1 MKKTRS
7 CKVTSGECKWNETCQ
22 FQVKEGVN
30 IFTLSIALI
39 FIYKGGLMMMVSSP
53 RGLYNG
59 IIPQLG
65 QSLKVS
71 VWKLQQTP
79 MKCKNKQVHNMSL
92 RSVPR

>member
-1 MKKTRS
+1 MPVPSKRRGKYIYTINS
-7 CKVTSGECKWNETCQ
+7 
-22 FQVKEGVN
+22 FN
-30 IFTLSIALI
+30 IYIQGWPNDDGILTKRPII
-39 FIYKGGLMMMVSSP
+39 
-53 RGLYNG
+53 YNG
-59 IIPQLG
+59 IIHQLG